1 MLDIGLEIRILRERM
16 KVSAKELAEKVGLSQ
31 SQISRLE
38 KGQRRIDTQVLHR
51 IAQAL
56 GVSVSHFFKGGEVPN
71 DDAFPRI
78 LPDTVGKLIRSER
91 RRRHISAEELA
102 TRVGKPKA
110 LIQNIEEGKREP
122 DAELIGRIIKALRLS
137 PQVLI
142 GSQQKMINGLE
153 AQIARLNAA
162 LSEATRGDLRF
173 GVDQGEGE
181 PLSRRGTPI
190 LGTLADGYPREFDPA
205 GRPLLEV
212 VDFVYVPELDQQD
225 AFALHAVGDSME
237 TSGSPSFRE
246 GDVLIFASATL
257 RSRDFGFVRLA
268 NDEATFRQVFFEP
281 GGRVR
286 LQPLN
291 LNRPPSTYSREDVLA
306 TWRLIGHVG
315 RY

>member
-31 SQISRLE
+31 SQMSRLE

-56 GVSVSHFFKGGEVPN
+56 GVHASHFFSGGEVPTEE
-71 DDAFPRI
+71 AFPAA
-78 LPDTVGKLIRSER
+78 LPDSVGKLIRSER

-102 TRVGKPKA
+102 GRVGKPKA
-110 LIQNIEEGKREP
+110 IIQSVEEGKREP
-122 DAELIGRIIKALRLS
+122 DPELLGRIAKALRLS
-137 PQVLI
+137 PNFLLA
-142 GSQQKMINGLE
+142 SQQQMIRGLE
-153 AQIARLNAA
+153 AQVARLNAA
-162 LSEATRGDLRF
+162 LSEATRGDLVL
-173 GVDQGEGE
+173 GVESGSGE
-181 PLSRRGTPI
+181 PVRRRGVPI
-190 LGTLADGYPREFDPA
+190 LGSLADGYPREYDSA

-212 VDFVYVPELDQQD
+212 ADFVYVPELDQHD

-246 GDVLIFASATL
+246 GDLLVFAQATL
-257 RSRDFGFVRLA
+257 RSRNFVFVRPRS
-268 NDEATFRQVFFEP
+268 DEATFRQVFFEP

-291 LNRPPSTYSREDVLA
+291 LNYPPKTYSREEVMA
-306 TWRLIGHVG
+306 TWRLVGHVEKH
-315 RY
+315 